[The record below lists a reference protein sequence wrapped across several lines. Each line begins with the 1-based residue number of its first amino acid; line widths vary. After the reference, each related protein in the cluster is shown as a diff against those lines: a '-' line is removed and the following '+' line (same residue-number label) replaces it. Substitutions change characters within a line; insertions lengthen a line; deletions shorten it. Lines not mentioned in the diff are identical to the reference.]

1 MILSVVTVVVIGS
14 MVIASVAVYL
24 LPVLIGGARRVPDIG
39 AVAVI
44 NVLLGW
50 TLVGWVVALAMALR
64 SASPAGPVVQVVHNP
79 PRPAPPPQ
87 LHDARWAG
95 PPGPPP
101 SRPEAAPPL
110 ALPPRSAGPAAP
122 PDTDETSYGPAGA
135 PAPTVRPADGGRR
148 C

>member
-1 MILSVVTVVVIGS
+1 MILSLVTVVVIGS

-24 LPVLIGGARRVPDIG
+24 LPVLIGGARHVPDIG

-64 SASPAGPVVQVVHNP
+64 SVSPAGPVVQIVQNP
-79 PRPAPPPQ
+79 PPPAPPPQ
-87 LHDARWAG
+87 PHDARWAG

-110 ALPPRSAGPAAP
+110 ALPPRPAGPAAP
-122 PDTDETSYGPAGA
+122 PDTDETTYGPADA